1 MRDHPPNPTL
11 RLSGKVAI
19 ITGGAGAVG
28 RAAAALFVQHGAS
41 VVLVDSNEAGLERA
55 VHAIGRDGASGV
67 AADVTSP
74 ADTQRYVQF
83 GLERHGR
90 IDVFLANA
98 GIEGQPLLIP
108 ECPIEEFDRVMSVNV
123 RGVFLG
129 LQQIIPAMANHGGG
143 SIVITSSMF
152 GYKGASI
159 GSAAYTTSKHAVV
172 GLMRSAALECASL
185 GIRVNTVH
193 PAYLDGPMMQRVTD
207 TMEPEAREKFRQR
220 LQKQIPLG
228 RFGLPDDVAQ
238 LMLFLASDDSRFC
251 TGGVYPVDGG
261 MSAR

>member
-1 MRDHPPNPTL
+1 MHDRPPNPTL
-11 RLSGKVAI
+11 RLAGKVAI
-19 ITGGAGAVG
+19 ITGGAGSIG
-28 RAAAALFVQHGAS
+28 RAAAALFVEHGAR
-41 VVLVDSNEAGLERA
+41 VVLVDFNEAGLQEI
-55 VHAIGRDGASGV
+55 VRDLGAEQASSIV
-67 AADVTSP
+67 ADVTNP
-74 ADTQRYVQF
+74 TAALHYVQTT
-83 GLERHGR
+83 LDRHGR

-108 ECPIEEFDRVMSVNV
+108 ECPLEEFDRVMAVNV
-123 RGVFLG
+123 RSVFLG
-129 LQQIIPAMANHGGG
+129 LQQVIPAMAKCGEG

-193 PAYLDGPMMQRVTD
+193 PAYLEGPMMQRVTD
-207 TMEPEAREKFRQR
+207 TIEPEAREQFRQR
-220 LQKQIPLG
+220 IQRQIPLG
-228 RFGLPDDVAQ
+228 RFGLPDEVAQ
-238 LMLFLASDDSRFC
+238 LMLFLASDESRFC